1 MRSIN
6 FFAALVGFATAQDE
20 GESDILDTLSF
31 TYTLWEHADINDR
44 DYSTNLS
51 EILPTD
57 DEWPTKPTYEEV
69 LDICETRPP
78 LNQC

>member
-6 FFAALVGFATAQDE
+6 FFAALVGFATAQD
-20 GESDILDTLSF
+20 DILDTLSF

-44 DYSTNLS
+44 DFSTNLT
-51 EILPTD
+51 EILPVD
-57 DEWPTKPTYEEV
+57 GEWSTAPTYEEV